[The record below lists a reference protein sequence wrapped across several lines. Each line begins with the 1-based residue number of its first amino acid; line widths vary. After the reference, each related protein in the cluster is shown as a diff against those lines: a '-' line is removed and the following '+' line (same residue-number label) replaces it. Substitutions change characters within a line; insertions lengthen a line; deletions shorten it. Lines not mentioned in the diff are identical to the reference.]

1 MQTTQLSQP
10 KGFNAKNR
18 IIFSKVEN
26 GTIPGSTP
34 QINYKRVRI
43 SVKNPDGSVGDL
55 ILPTTEV
62 FSFGVQENKD
72 MNSGK
77 VNGYTMPLCL
87 WSKNGATEDEKLFSD
102 TFNAIVDKCRNYLL
116 ENRDEIE
123 RYELEDSDLKRFNP
137 LYWKKEKG
145 KVVEGI
151 GPTLYAKLIYS
162 KKSDKILTLFSDSN
176 DNSDVDPMSLFG
188 KYCFAEGAIKIESIF
203 IGNKIS
209 LQVKLY
215 EAVVRRLDQGMK
227 KLLSRPTSSK
237 VHETI
242 QNKSSE
248 KSSDKSSEKSS
259 EKSESDSES
268 ESGSLSDKSEP
279 SPQKKSEPKPKKMI
293 KKRVVRRKKV

>member
-10 KGFNAKNR
+10 KGFNAKQR

-34 QINYKRVRI
+34 QINYKRIRL
-43 SVKNPDGSVGDL
+43 SVKNPDGTVGDL

-62 FSFGVQENKD
+62 FSFGIQENKD

-87 WSKNGATEDEKLFSD
+87 WSKNGATSEETEFTDV
-102 TFNAIVDKCRNYLL
+102 FNNIINTCKNYLL
-116 ENRDEIE
+116 DNRNDIE
-123 RYELEDSDLKRFNP
+123 RYELEESDLKRLNP
-137 LYWKKEKG
+137 LYWKKDKG
-145 KVVEGI
+145 KVVEGV

-162 KKSDKILTLFSDSN
+162 KKSDKILTLFSDSH
-176 DNSDVDPMSLFG
+176 DNSDIDPMSLFG
-188 KYCFAEGAIKIESIF
+188 KYCFSEGAIKIESIF

-209 LQVKLY
+209 IQVKLY
-215 EAVVRRLDQGMK
+215 EAVVRRLDQGMR

-242 QNKSSE
+242 QNKS
-248 KSSDKSSEKSS
+248 KSSENESG
-259 EKSESDSES
+259 SESGSGSES

-279 SPQKKSEPKPKKMI
+279 SPKKKQEPVKPKKII
-293 KKRVVRRKKV
+293 KKRVVRRKKS

>member
-10 KGFNAKNR
+10 KGFNAKDR
-18 IIFSKVEN
+18 LVFSKVEN

-62 FSFGVQENKD
+62 FSFGIQENKD

-87 WSKNGATEDEKLFSD
+87 WSKNGATEDEKNFSD
-102 TFNAIVDKCRNYLL
+102 TFNNIVDTCKEYLL
-116 ENRDEIE
+116 DNRDEIE

-137 LYWKKEKG
+137 LYWKKDKG
-145 KVVEGI
+145 KIVDGM

-162 KKSDKILTLFSDSN
+162 KKSDKILTLFSDSH
-176 DNSDVDPMSLFG
+176 DNSDIDPMSLFG
-188 KYCFAEGAIKIESIF
+188 KYCFAEGAIKIESVF

-242 QNKSSE
+242 QNKSP
-248 KSSDKSSEKSS
+248 
-259 EKSESDSES
+259 EKSESESESES

-279 SPQKKSEPKPKKMI
+279 SPKKKVEPKPKKII
-293 KKRVVRRKKV
+293 KKRVVRRKKN

>member
-10 KGFNAKNR
+10 KGFNAKER

-34 QINYKRVRI
+34 QINYKRVRL
-43 SVKNPDGSVGDL
+43 SVKNPDGTVGDL

-62 FSFGVQENKD
+62 FSFGIQENKD

-87 WSKNGATEDEKLFSD
+87 WSKNGATEEETEFTDA
-102 TFNAIVDKCRNYLL
+102 FNNIITRCKNYLL
-116 ENRDEIE
+116 DNRDEIE
-123 RYELEDSDLKRFNP
+123 RYELEESDLKRLNP
-137 LYWKKEKG
+137 LYWKKDKG
-145 KVVEGI
+145 KIVEGV

-162 KKSDKILTLFSDSN
+162 KKSDKILTLFSDSH
-176 DNSDVDPMSLFG
+176 DNTDIDPMSLFG
-188 KYCFAEGAIKIESIF
+188 KYCFTEGAIKIESIF

-209 LQVKLY
+209 IQVKLY
-215 EAVVRRLDQGMK
+215 EAVVRRLDQGMR

-242 QNKSSE
+242 QNKS
-248 KSSDKSSEKSS
+248 KSSASDGESGD
-259 EKSESDSES
+259 ESDSES

-279 SPQKKSEPKPKKMI
+279 TPKKKQEAAKPKKII
-293 KKRVVRRKKV
+293 KKRVVRRKKS